1 MKNKKILS
9 NCKGTVFDK
18 RCMLCEIVNSIV
30 VVALIITCNYFILD
44 NIKMSILLRI
54 IVNIILLLVFAFVE
68 EKLISKLVNWIIL
81 KIIK

>member
-1 MKNKKILS
+1 MKKKKILS

-18 RCMLCEIVNSIV
+18 RCTLCEIVNSMV
-30 VVALIITCNYFILD
+30 VVILIITCNYFILD
-44 NIKMSILLRI
+44 NLKMSILLRI
-54 IVNIILLLVFAFVE
+54 IVNIILFFLFAFVE